1 MQVDNYG
8 HGLNNIRQRK
18 RAQSEK
24 EGIKNVFGYQHSKNL
39 IPHSTHIPQT
49 KKKNRGKWKN
59 IHFSKMH
66 NSHMPFFHCNN
77 LSG

>member
-49 KKKNRGKWKN
+49 KKKNRGK
-59 IHFSKMH
+59 
-66 NSHMPFFHCNN
+66 
-77 LSG
+77 